1 MVKTKKFIFARSF
14 VGEPKEDDFEVVEE
28 ELPPLQKG
36 GKNVNNKC
44 LGRKS
49 YNVLLCTE
57 F

>member
-1 MVKTKKFIFARSF
+1 
-14 VGEPKEDDFEVVEE
+14 
-28 ELPPLQKG
+28 LPPLQKG

-57 F
+57 FWVGILMLK